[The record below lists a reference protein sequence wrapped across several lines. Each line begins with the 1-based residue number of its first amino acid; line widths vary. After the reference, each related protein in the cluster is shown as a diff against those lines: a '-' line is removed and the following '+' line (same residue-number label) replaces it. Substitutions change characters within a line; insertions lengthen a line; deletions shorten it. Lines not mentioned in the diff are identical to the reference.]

1 MPERKEHMKNIGD
14 LILSAL
20 GLVILAPAASLGFQ
34 DAALAGG
41 DRNTFTVDV
50 AADCRT
56 FVNEPS
62 RAGVSYGSGKIFPAG
77 TLPSGSATN
86 DPTKPV
92 NGVAPI
98 GDWTTR
104 GQFNVPF
111 PPEVAAAYSSQPTFF
126 ATQYYIF
133 NGGRTALTTEGY
145 AVFLGSTPLE
155 AHHAVTGGIGAFRGA
170 SGDTGGP
177 ILGTNGT
184 GCPNFR
190 VTFNLV
196 PGSVRGN

>member
-1 MPERKEHMKNIGD
+1 MKSTGN
-14 LILSAL
+14 LILHAL
-20 GLVILAPAASLGFQ
+20 CLATLSPVASLGQ
-34 DAALAGG
+34 DSARAAG
-41 DRNTFTVDV
+41 DRDTFTVDV

-56 FVNEPS
+56 FVNEPG

-86 DPTKPV
+86 DPIKPV

-104 GQFNVPF
+104 GQFNIPF
-111 PPEVAAAYSSQPTFF
+111 SPEVAAAYSSQPTFF

-133 NGGRTALTTEGY
+133 SGGRTALTTEGY
-145 AVFLGSTPLE
+145 AVFQGATPSE

-170 SGDTGGP
+170 SGEVGGVAN
-177 ILGTNGT
+177 LGTNAT

-190 VTFNLV
+190 ARFDFV
-196 PGSVRGN
+196 PGSVRGGSNH